1 MGVKSHPG
9 PNRLKRRSIYAPL
22 ALVGA
27 LLAIGM
33 LNLILCVPR
42 PGPEV
47 TLAEPSRP

>member
-1 MGVKSHPG
+1 MAYPERVGQWATG
-9 PNRLKRRSIYAPL
+9 SIYAPL

-33 LNLILCVPR
+33 LTLILCVPR

-47 TLAEPSRP
+47 TLAEPTRP